1 MESLSLTQSVEKV
14 SGHEGI
20 FFTQDNPC
28 MPQFNQIY
36 LLDPIGNYVTF
47 RVEWNFVFSK
57 RDEFLID
64 AHVPGV
70 ILSKTIKVSH
80 TRLAII
86 ELRSSTQQMMT
97 IKKHKIQIFDYFQE
111 EIPLY
116 IFHVFYSIFHM
127 NWLNNGI
134 YSLHAACVT
143 REGLNVLLMG
153 HSGVGKTTISL
164 DLVSTFH
171 FKLAYSDRT
180 LIKIK
185 KDGSL
190 MTVGGTKVVTYRKQ
204 NKNISSKLLQS
215 GITYVDRSVE
225 RIIPEHSVAL
235 KCDMIDAIVL
245 VHLDASNQEIKKLE
259 FFEALVSLYPFF
271 FDLMNADAL
280 IFDGKDYFDG
290 TKVDPLVKQHVLNG
304 LRKTIKKIPI
314 ITLSGSLS
322 HISKSLDS
330 WITQKI

>member
-1 MESLSLTQSVEKV
+1 MS
-14 SGHEGI
+14 
-20 FFTQDNPC
+20 
-28 MPQFNQIY
+28 QFNEIY
-36 LLDPIGNYVTF
+36 LLDPVGNYVTF
-47 RVEWNFVFSK
+47 RIERDFVFSK
-57 RDEFLID
+57 RDEFLVD

-70 ILSKTIKVSH
+70 ILSKTIKVFH
-80 TRLAII
+80 TCLAIV
-86 ELRSSTQQMMT
+86 ELRSSTQQMMSMR
-97 IKKHKIQIFDYFQE
+97 KHKIQITDYFQE

-116 IFHVFYSIFHM
+116 IFHVFYSIFHT

-143 REGLNVLLMG
+143 HKGLNVLLMG

-164 DLVSTFH
+164 DLVNTFH
-171 FKLAYSDRT
+171 FKLAYSDRI

-190 MTVGGTKVVTYRKQ
+190 ITVGGTKVVTYRKQ
-204 NKNISSKLLQS
+204 NKNIPSKLLRS
-215 GITYVDRSVE
+215 GVTYVDRNVE
-225 RIIPEHSVAL
+225 RILPEHDVTL
-235 KCDMIDAIVL
+235 KCNKIDAIVL
-245 VHLDASNQEIKKLE
+245 VRLDATDQEIKKME

-290 TKVDPLVKQHVLNG
+290 TKVDPPVKRLVLNG

-314 ITLSGSLS
+314 ATLSGSLS
-322 HISKSLDS
+322 HISKSLDV